1 MEFDTCADHA
11 AGPLQHLKDGDHA
24 WTSIVSTHTWTTN
37 MQGATLAFI
46 TLNRDNE
53 AHIAVAQWLL
63 TLQFT
68 LQGLQ
73 QQG

>member
-1 MEFDTCADHA
+1 
-11 AGPLQHLKDGDHA
+11 
-24 WTSIVSTHTWTTN
+24 

-46 TLNRDNE
+46 TLNRDSE

-63 TLQFT
+63 SLQFT